1 MERDKIIIIAL
12 IAIIAILLVSII
24 AIMPNIMKK
33 DTQVTINSKSTLNEG
48 DSIKIRLI
56 DENGVAIANQ
66 NVNISIN
73 NGTVTDYNSITTD
86 NQGIG
91 KLELDKKAGSYDVC
105 VIYSG
110 NDNYKGCNA
119 TKMIKIEEVAE
130 AEPTYTQ
137 SAPTAYAYQ
146 SDGTPMYSQ
155 SEVDRYMSHKYG
167 PGTNY
172 HIGSNG
178 YVDMDEPGFDNAGN
192 WIDAFINTG

>member
-24 AIMPNIMKK
+24 VIMPNIMKK

-73 NGTVTDYNSITTD
+73 NGTVTDYHSITTD

-110 NDNYKGCNA
+110 NGNYKGCNA

-192 WIDAFINTG
+192 WIGY